1 MAMEET
7 TVRRQLVYTQAKQEW
22 VAFTHTD
29 SKVRYKSVFT
39 GMFEVGAR
47 WRVVIGAQGKTDTV
61 GVSAYTEWRDLFISS
76 THLLSVLMNKLD
88 FQLDLPPGRQDTLP
102 QPTPFL
108 YTMVTRQIPGNNRPH
123 QLLTEGTFLLWDEE
137 FKGMFSS
144 ERCYYLLCVRRS
156 AAAPSIALAGVK
168 KPSFLLQLQSIFPP
182 AAELQVLCGMSYL
195 SEGLETDLF
204 HSVL

>member
-1 MAMEET
+1 M
-7 TVRRQLVYTQAKQEW
+7 
-22 VAFTHTD
+22 
-29 SKVRYKSVFT
+29 FT

-47 WRVVIGAQGKTDTV
+47 WRVAIGAQSKTDTV

-76 THLLSVLMNKLD
+76 THLLRVLMNKLD
-88 FQLDLPPGRQDTLP
+88 FQLDLAPGCQDMLPCPTL
-102 QPTPFL
+102 FL
-108 YTMVTRQIPGNNRPH
+108 YTTATGKILVNNRSH

-144 ERCYYLLCVRRS
+144 ERCYYLLCVQNS
-156 AAAPSIALAGVK
+156 AAAPSAALAAVK